1 MFGATERPRG
11 DYRNAG
17 PSVHKR
23 AVALGGRQRAR
34 QGDVPRNRKARPSG
48 RNGGPFVRWSQMG
61 ITAAQVNWIAKA
73 MFQATERPAQ
83 LLAKAGLSSVERGYQ
98 TTALGE

>member
-1 MFGATERPRG
+1 
-11 DYRNAG
+11 
-17 PSVHKR
+17 
-23 AVALGGRQRAR
+23 
-34 QGDVPRNRKARPSG
+34 
-48 RNGGPFVRWSQMG
+48 MG